1 MKNCRRKKEKKGKNY
16 AIVSDVDDVVVVVV
30 V

>member
-16 AIVSDVDDVVVVVV
+16 AIVSDVDDDVVVVVV
-30 V
+30 

>member
-16 AIVSDVDDVVVVVV
+16 AIVSDVDVVVVVV